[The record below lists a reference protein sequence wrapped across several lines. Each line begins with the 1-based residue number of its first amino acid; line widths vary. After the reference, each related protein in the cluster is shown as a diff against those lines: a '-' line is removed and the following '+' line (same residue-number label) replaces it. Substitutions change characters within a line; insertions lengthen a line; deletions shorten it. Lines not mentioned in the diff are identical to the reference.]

1 MANYLVTGGAGFIG
15 SHIVEALVR
24 QGHTVRVLDN
34 FSTGSQANV
43 KYLRDI
49 SDSLAPVEVIVGD
62 IRSYHIVHEA
72 VQGVEYVIHQAAL
85 PSVPRSV
92 KDPLTS
98 NEVNVAGTLNLLH
111 AAHKAGVRRFVFASS
126 SSVYGDNPKLPK
138 VESMEPLPR
147 SPYATAKLTGENYCR
162 NFWHLYGLETVCLR
176 YFNVFGPRQDPA
188 SYYSAVIP
196 KFVVAALHDEP
207 VTLHGDGKQSR
218 DFTYIDNV
226 VHANLLACEAV
237 DAPGQVLNISCGE
250 RATLLELVEEIQAL
264 LGISLR
270 VHHAESRPGD
280 IRHSQANIEK
290 AGRILGYEPHLHFR
304 EGLAETVAWY
314 RERFSGHR

>member
-15 SHIVEALVR
+15 SHIVEALLR
-24 QGHTVRVLDN
+24 RGHTVRVLDN
-34 FSTGSQANV
+34 FSTGSPANV
-43 KYLRDI
+43 NQLHQLPD
-49 SDSLAPVEVIVGD
+49 LASRLEVVAGD
-62 IRSYHIVHEA
+62 IRSYHIVQEA

-98 NEVNVAGTLNLLH
+98 NEVNVTGTLNLLH
-111 AAHKAGVRRFVFASS
+111 AAQKAGVRRFVFASS

-138 VESMEPLPR
+138 VETMEPLPR

-176 YFNVFGPRQDPA
+176 YFNVFGPRQDPT
-188 SYYSAVIP
+188 SHYSAVIP
-196 KFVVAALHDEP
+196 KFIVAALHGQP
-207 VTLHGDGKQSR
+207 LVVHGDGKQSR

-226 VHANLLACEAV
+226 VNANLLACEGA
-237 DAPGQVLNISCGE
+237 DAPGQVVNISCGE
-250 RATLLELVEEIQAL
+250 RATLLDLVEEIQVL
-264 LGISLR
+264 LGRPLT
-270 VHHAESRPGD
+270 VHYEESRPGD
-280 IRHSQANIEK
+280 VRHSQADIEK
-290 AGRILGYEPHLHFR
+290 ASRILGYKPHLYFR

-314 RERFSGHR
+314 RERFRGYL